1 VSGDALAERHYE
13 PVIGLEI
20 HVQLKTRTKMFCG
33 CALSFG
39 EEPNT
44 RTCPICLGHPGTL
57 PVTNA
62 EAVHFGLMIAMA
74 LECEVAPRSI
84 FHRKNY
90 FYPDLPKGYQISQYD
105 IPLARDGMLG
115 DVRIHRVHLEE
126 DAAKLVHAGSSGRIH
141 GAEASVVDFNR
152 GGTPL
157 AEIVTGA
164 SGSLLSLGVLAALWA
179 ASSGMLSIMTALNVA
194 YRVVEHRPWWRIR
207 LTALA
212 LTCGF
217 SAFALVG
224 LLLLVFGGGIG
235 RVVAGGIGLGGAFT
249 LTWAVLQWPAAIL
262 LVVTALSLV
271 YWLAPAAG
279 RRWSGAGTRSALGA
293 PRRPPPRARTV
304 QRTPPPSPR
313 PSRCSAGA
321 GGRSCS
327 PGSTPSTARRSTRC
341 AASSRPGASRRSC
354 HRRRRA

>member
-1 VSGDALAERHYE
+1 MAELRRWGPRPDRATSPWGLGGLSVALLAQRVYRRLWEDEILDRAAGLSYYFSFALFPTLLFLTALLGLLPFPDAMSRL
-13 PVIGLEI
+13 
-20 HVQLKTRTKMFCG
+20 
-33 CALSFG
+33 
-39 EEPNT
+39 
-44 RTCPICLGHPGTL
+44 LGYADRVL
-57 PVTNA
+57 P
-62 EAVHFGLMIAMA
+62 
-74 LECEVAPRSI
+74 P
-84 FHRKNY
+84 
-90 FYPDLPKGYQISQYD
+90 
-105 IPLARDGMLG
+105 
-115 DVRIHRVHLEE
+115 
-126 DAAKLVHAGSSGRIH
+126 DAASLLRK
-141 GAEASVVDFNR
+141 
-152 GGTPL
+152 TL

-207 LTALA
+207 LTALT

-279 RRWSGAGTRSALGA
+279 RRWYWIT
-293 PRRPPPRARTV
+293 
-304 QRTPPPSPR
+304 
-313 PSRCSAGA
+313 
-321 GGRSCS
+321 
-327 PGSTPSTARRSTRC
+327 PGSIFAVLAWLLMSLGLRVYVALVGNYNATYGSIGGVILLMLWLYLSGVALLIGAEINSAVERAAAEPTAV
-341 AASSRPGASRRSC
+341 P
-354 HRRRRA
+354 